1 MQQMTGPG
9 GMLSTMGAPGMGMG
23 MGVQPGMG
31 MGAPQPPMNP
41 LAGLM
46 GGM

>member
-1 MQQMTGPG
+1 
-9 GMLSTMGAPGMGMG
+9 